1 MELREDRRLCS
12 LWRESVNMI
21 VVLSIFIV
29 RVDLDQA
36 VPYRSQSVIRQ
47 VLHTGNPLKKRI
59 FTNFE

>member
-1 MELREDRRLCS
+1 
-12 LWRESVNMI
+12 MI

-29 RVDLDQA
+29 RVDSDQA

-47 VLHTGNPLKKRI
+47 VVHTGNPLKKRI